1 MKRHLI
7 GLALLVLASTSFL
20 AGCAPT
26 IIAGSAAGASLA
38 VDRRST
44 GAIVDDRTTEFK
56 ALQKLADQPFYDKS
70 HVSAI
75 CYNGRVLL
83 VGQVPTSQDAQTL
96 VTEIQQIPKVRQ
108 VLNELEIGPAI
119 SFGTRSNDT
128 LITSKVKSALLTEK
142 DLNSYAIKVV
152 TENGVVFLIGIVTHE
167 EANKATEAARKVG
180 GVKKVTRVF
189 EYTNPTQ

>member
-96 VTEIQQIPKVRQ
+96 VTE
-108 VLNELEIGPAI
+108 
-119 SFGTRSNDT
+119 
-128 LITSKVKSALLTEK
+128 TSKVKSALLTEK